1 VSFGPDSGPVRRFWA
16 SSVFHE
22 HPLASAELV
31 EYDQH
36 RKPDSAR
43 INQYEKGKHLP
54 HLATAKQ
61 LAKVLGVPTPYLYAD
76 DDALAAW
83 ILAYARVSTAT
94 RKSII
99 KDIG

>member
-1 VSFGPDSGPVRRFWA
+1 MSIVGDRLRQARERAGISQKQLGIKAGIDPGVA
-16 SSVFHE
+16 
-22 HPLASAELV
+22 
-31 EYDQH
+31 
-36 RKPDSAR
+36 SAR

-61 LAKVLGVPTPYLYAD
+61 LARVLGVPTPYLYAD
-76 DDALAAW
+76 DETLAAW

-99 KDIG
+99 RDAG

>member
-1 VSFGPDSGPVRRFWA
+1 VSIVGDRLRQARERAGISQKQLGIKAGIDPGVA
-16 SSVFHE
+16 
-22 HPLASAELV
+22 
-31 EYDQH
+31 
-36 RKPDSAR
+36 SAR

-61 LAKVLGVPTPYLYAD
+61 LARVLGVPTPYLYAD
-76 DDALAAW
+76 DETLAAW

-99 KDIG
+99 RDAG

>member
-1 VSFGPDSGPVRRFWA
+1 MSIVGDRLRQARERAGISQKQLGIKSGIDPGVA
-16 SSVFHE
+16 
-22 HPLASAELV
+22 
-31 EYDQH
+31 
-36 RKPDSAR
+36 SAR

-61 LAKVLGVPTPYLYAD
+61 LARVLGVPTPYLYAD

-83 ILAYARVSTAT
+83 ILVYARVSTAT

-99 KDIG
+99 RDAG

>member
-1 VSFGPDSGPVRRFWA
+1 VSIVGDRLRQARERAGISQKQLGIKAGIDPGVA
-16 SSVFHE
+16 
-22 HPLASAELV
+22 
-31 EYDQH
+31 
-36 RKPDSAR
+36 SAR

-61 LAKVLGVPTPYLYAD
+61 LARVLGVPTPYLYAD

-83 ILAYARVSTAT
+83 ILAYARASAVT

-99 KDIG
+99 RDAG

>member
-1 VSFGPDSGPVRRFWA
+1 MSIVGDRLRQARERAGISQKQLGIKAGIDPGVA
-16 SSVFHE
+16 
-22 HPLASAELV
+22 
-31 EYDQH
+31 
-36 RKPDSAR
+36 SAR

-61 LAKVLGVPTPYLYAD
+61 LARVLGVPTPYLYAD
-76 DDALAAW
+76 DDVLAAW

-99 KDIG
+99 RDAG

>member
-1 VSFGPDSGPVRRFWA
+1 MSIVGSRLREARERAGISQKQLGINAGIDPDVA
-16 SSVFHE
+16 
-22 HPLASAELV
+22 
-31 EYDQH
+31 
-36 RKPDSAR
+36 SAR

-54 HLATAKQ
+54 HLATAKE

-83 ILAYARVSTAT
+83 ILAYPRVSGAM

-99 KDIG
+99 KDAE

>member
-1 VSFGPDSGPVRRFWA
+1 VSIVGNRLREARERAGISQKQLGINAGIDPDVA
-16 SSVFHE
+16 
-22 HPLASAELV
+22 
-31 EYDQH
+31 
-36 RKPDSAR
+36 SAR
-43 INQYEKGKHLP
+43 INQYEQGKHLP

-83 ILAYARVSTAT
+83 ILAHARVSTAT

-99 KDIG
+99 KDTG